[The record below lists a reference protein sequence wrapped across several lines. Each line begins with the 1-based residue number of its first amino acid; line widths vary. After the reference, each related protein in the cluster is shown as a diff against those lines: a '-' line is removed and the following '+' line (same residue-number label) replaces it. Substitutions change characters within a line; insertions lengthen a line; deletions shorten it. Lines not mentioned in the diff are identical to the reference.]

1 MEATAWIFDYV
12 SSLLRSPSWEASVFD
27 FIVSLLIN
35 QIFPILTFWLT
46 TSQTQHNKQDTHC
59 IIFDNDDENKFA
71 YSDLHGQFRQLIES
85 MISNKLAE
93 VGIAAEDFA
102 AACQSDRFGRD
113 VNKAVYEQMI
123 AMDDFL
129 TFKKLMVRRNME
141 LELEAVK
148 ALQSASIPISAPS
161 NDEDAHAQFELAV
174 KASSEITTAEKAKLE
189 LQMQEEEEAKDSEE
203 KEGAGKEDAAAVD
216 RQLKQAMDANLME
229 MELFH
234 KQEEFEALQLE
245 QAIAAS
251 LALHEDDLRNAQQ
264 EAKEEEEEGEEE
276 EEEESD
282 EDEEEQEVEAK
293 ESSSTAAAE
302 ISNNENE
309 DGDEVAEAKV
319 TQDEVM
325 TAKITSPINSPA
337 QSPKK
342 KSEAQEQEQAEDKNG
357 NDQQQ
362 EEKEEEE
369 EDAKPQHNDISD
381 APVVEAVR
389 AITIEENDINA
400 VPAAATAVTKTET
413 ETEKKARKE
422 KKKKEKKEK
431 KERRE
436 KKGKRRGSKDNGSDL
451 VGPIGSLNGL
461 QSRPV
466 LGGIKKKSALER
478 EAPSLGEMQEQ
489 MAERKKMAEEAFR
502 KNHEMLAE
510 QKMNQAKL
518 QKEAKI
524 SEEDMRQRA
533 EHLKQQRDKIIAK
546 KKADRE
552 EGEEGKTTRQQG
564 QRQRLG
570 GADRESER
578 PAEPAGAGRNQE
590 KERVRERSAQP
601 RGDAGANGRAEEDGR
616 GGVPEEPRDASG
628 AEDEPGQA
636 AEGSED
642 QRGGH
647 EAEGGAFEAAEGQD
661 HRKKEGGQGEGG

>member
-1 MEATAWIFDYV
+1 
-12 SSLLRSPSWEASVFD
+12 
-27 FIVSLLIN
+27 
-35 QIFPILTFWLT
+35 
-46 TSQTQHNKQDTHC
+46 
-59 IIFDNDDENKFA
+59 
-71 YSDLHGQFRQLIES
+71 

-276 EEEESD
+276 EEEEESD

-293 ESSSTAAAE
+293 ESSSTVAAE

-524 SEEDMRQRA
+524 SEENMRQRA

-552 EGEEGKTTRQQG
+552 KAVREAEEGEEQKKKEFKKFQ
-564 QRQRLG
+564 LI
-570 GADRESER
+570 ELKKK
-578 PAEPAGAGRNQE
+578 E
-590 KERVRERSAQP
+590 KEEEGGGVGNGKNGNGNEEKDEEQMTADERRQAM
-601 RGDAGANGRAEEDGR
+601 RIALAARMKRDMLVAEEERLTKMQHDQFAELDAKLR
-616 GGVPEEPRDASG
+616 RVEELRDENRLREDDLKEAIRQNQNLRAMNIHRSKINSL
-628 AEDEPGQA
+628 EDEL
-636 AEGSED
+636 
-642 QRGGH
+642 
-647 EAEGGAFEAAEGQD
+647 
-661 HRKKEGGQGEGG
+661 

>member
-27 FIVSLLIN
+27 FI
-35 QIFPILTFWLT
+35 
-46 TSQTQHNKQDTHC
+46 DTHC

-552 EGEEGKTTRQQG
+552 KAVREAEEGEEQKKKEFKKFQ
-564 QRQRLG
+564 LI
-570 GADRESER
+570 ELKKK
-578 PAEPAGAGRNQE
+578 E
-590 KERVRERSAQP
+590 KEEEGGGVGNGKNGNGNEEKDEEQMTADERRQAM
-601 RGDAGANGRAEEDGR
+601 RIALAARMKRDMLVAEEERLTKMQHDQFAELDAKLR
-616 GGVPEEPRDASG
+616 RVEELRDENRLREDDLKEAIRQNQNLRAMNIHRSKINSL
-628 AEDEPGQA
+628 EDEL
-636 AEGSED
+636 
-642 QRGGH
+642 
-647 EAEGGAFEAAEGQD
+647 
-661 HRKKEGGQGEGG
+661 